1 MIWES
6 PAARDRA
13 ANPGSCENPDVPAPS
28 QQLAARPTGA
38 ADLFVAFTGLALQGF
53 GGVLPVAQRVL
64 VEERRWL
71 SRAEFL
77 ELLSV
82 AQVLPGPNV
91 CNLSVLAGYRFLG
104 VRGALSALGGLLAI
118 PAVVVL
124 ALAAL
129 QRHLGSYPAVAGAIR
144 GVSAVSAGL
153 IAGTALKLATG
164 LRGSVLGTA
173 PSLLLGVA
181 AFTLVAILH
190 VPLVYALLAVGLPA
204 WALAAWKVAANGR
217 KGAP

>member
-1 MIWES
+1 M
-6 PAARDRA
+6 
-13 ANPGSCENPDVPAPS
+13 PAPS
-28 QQLAARPTGA
+28 EQHAAARPTGA
-38 ADLFVAFTGLALQGF
+38 AELFVAFTGLALQGF

-71 SRAEFL
+71 TRAEFL

-104 VRGALSALGGLLAI
+104 VRGALSALGGLLAV

-124 ALAAL
+124 ALAAA
-129 QRHLGSYPAVAGAIR
+129 QRHLGSHPAVAGAVR

-164 LRGSVLGTA
+164 LRGTVLGTA

-204 WALAAWKVAANGR
+204 WALAAWKLIDEGR
-217 KGAP
+217 RGAP

>member
-1 MIWES
+1 M
-6 PAARDRA
+6 
-13 ANPGSCENPDVPAPS
+13 
-28 QQLAARPTGA
+28 
-38 ADLFVAFTGLALQGF
+38 FVAFTGLALQGF

-71 SRAEFL
+71 TRAEFL

-104 VRGALSALGGLLAI
+104 VRGALSALGGLLTV

-124 ALAAL
+124 ALAAV
-129 QRHLGSYPAVAGAIR
+129 QRHLGSHPAVAGAVR
-144 GVSAVSAGL
+144 GISAVSAGL

-164 LRGSVLGTA
+164 LRGSILGA
-173 PSLLLGVA
+173 VPSLLLGVA

-190 VPLVYALLAVGLPA
+190 VPLVYALLAVGIPA
-204 WALAAWKVAANGR
+204 WALAAWTLA
-217 KGAP
+217 GAGPGGAR